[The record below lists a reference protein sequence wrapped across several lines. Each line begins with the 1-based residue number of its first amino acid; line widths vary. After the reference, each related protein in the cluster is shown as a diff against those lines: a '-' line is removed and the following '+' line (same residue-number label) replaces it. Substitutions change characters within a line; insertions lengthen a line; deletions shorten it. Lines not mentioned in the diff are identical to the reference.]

1 MLLHEK
7 LFALQ
12 QALNVKNAT
21 LARESGL
28 DAASV
33 SRFLQGKRLFPYKYL
48 PMLCQAMARL
58 FPDGVPGAA
67 LPEELRE
74 ITGDGHIEAGALS
87 EAALAWL
94 SDSPEYRKKRF
105 GAKDRKSDKKAARR
119 NSSSSMKVF
128 GEKLSLL
135 MDIAGVSGAQ
145 LSAALYIDP
154 SLIYKYRIGSRSP
167 KKETLD
173 GISAY
178 ICSRITNA
186 DTRARMLASAGIA
199 NTGDMTAEEFHEKI
213 NAWLQEDQVLDV
225 SVLGSLLETINDF
238 SYFGGNAGVIPL
250 EEIAPLAGDVSKNE
264 SFWGIEG
271 MRQAA
276 TRYLYYAAT
285 LDAPVTMYICTTS
298 TLDFLTMDLKWKA
311 VWGSLM
317 VHCLT
322 KGHTIK
328 MIHNM
333 YDRNVSEIVEALE
346 SFGPLYMVGRMEPYI
361 FKMQQSTTIRHTIY
375 LIEDH
380 AVVTASYAEGQDD
393 VGEYVYSTEPQR
405 LIAQKKHF
413 EALLADCVSL
423 ADIYRSDDSMEGF
436 DIRLGRFWGL
446 PGGATLLEPSLS
458 LFTMPES
465 ILRSILD
472 RSKLDDETQ
481 RKIFDFYLAEKQWLS
496 LQMDADGA
504 TELAVIADWEAL
516 TAGEVYLDI
525 PSYLVTQ
532 RIPYTQDEYAA
543 HLSHIRRFEKETPG
557 YRFVELAESPFRNI
571 KMYYKPDETL
581 VEKAGHPAIVFAI
594 SNVYMCR
601 AAHQMLSHLKRK
613 R

>member
-7 LFALQ
+7 LSALQ

-33 SRFLQGKRLFPYKYL
+33 SRFLQGKRLFPLKYL
-48 PMLCQAMARL
+48 PLLCATMARL
-58 FPDGVPGAA
+58 FPEGVLGAA
-67 LPEELRE
+67 LPDELRAL
-74 ITGDGHIEAGALS
+74 TGDGFIEAQALS

-94 SDSPEYRKKRF
+94 SDSPEYQKKRLSA
-105 GAKDRKSDKKAARR
+105 GEKRAAKKANRK
-119 NSSSSMKVF
+119 NSSSSMKLF

-135 MDIAGVSGAQ
+135 MDIAGVSGSQ

-173 GISAY
+173 GISDY
-178 ICSRITNA
+178 ICSRIKSA
-186 DTRARMLASAGIA
+186 DRARMLASAGIA
-199 NTGDMTAEEFHEKI
+199 NTGDMTAELFHERI
-213 NAWLQEDQVLDV
+213 NEWLQEDQALDISVLD
-225 SVLGSLLETINDF
+225 SLLESINDF
-238 SYFGGNAGVIPL
+238 SYSGSNTGVIPL
-250 EEIAPLAGDVSKNE
+250 SEIAPLAGDVARNE

-276 TRYLYYAAT
+276 TRYLYCAAT
-285 LDAPVTMYICTTS
+285 LDAPTTLYICTTS
-298 TLDFLTMDLKWKA
+298 SLDFLTADIKWKA
-311 VWGSLM
+311 IWGSLM

-346 SFGPLYMVGRMEPYI
+346 AFGPLYMVGRMEPYI
-361 FKMQQSTTIRHTIY
+361 FKMQQSATIRHTIY
-375 LIEDH
+375 LIENH

-393 VGEYVYSTEPQR
+393 EGEYVYSTEPQR
-405 LIAQKKHF
+405 LAAQKKHF
-413 EALLADCVSL
+413 EAMLADCVSL
-423 ADIYRSDDSMEGF
+423 ADIYRSADGMEGF

-472 RSKLDDETQ
+472 RTELDDEAQ
-481 RKIFDFYLAEKQWLS
+481 RKILNFYTVEKQWLS
-496 LQMDADGA
+496 LQMDADGVS
-504 TELAVIADWEAL
+504 ELAVIADWEAL

-525 PSYLVTQ
+525 PSYLITQ

-543 HLSHIRRFEKETPG
+543 HLAHIRRLQKETHG
-557 YRFVELAESPFRNI
+557 YRFMELAESPFRNI
-571 KMYYKPDETL
+571 KVYYKSDEFL
-581 VEKAGHPAIVFAI
+581 VEKAGQPAIIFAV

-601 AAHQMLSHLKRK
+601 AAHQMLSRLRRK